1 MEYTAVT
8 YEVSDRIATITL
20 NRPERMNSFS
30 TELLA
35 EWADAIKQAT
45 EDDEVRVLLVTGAGR
60 AFCAGADLKPRQAVM
75 TAYLWQRRMPAN
87 VEIRSD
93 TQCIESHRLFN
104 TVTNHILQFSTGR
117 PWAQEWI
124 WLPWQTFG

>member
-8 YEVSDRIATITL
+8 YEVSDRIATISL

-60 AFCAGADLKPRQAVM
+60 AFCAGADLKAE
-75 TAYLWQRRMPAN
+75 AS
-87 VEIRSD
+87 SD
-93 TQCIESHRLFN
+93 DRVLMAE
-104 TVTNHILQFSTGR
+104 
-117 PWAQEWI
+117 
-124 WLPWQTFG
+124 